1 MLALG
6 HCRRRKI
13 RCIPAYEDTTGTCQ
27 NCIRLK
33 KDCHF
38 FPVDQQIPMP
48 GRRVRTGSKSESQR
62 EGETSGGSSS
72 PGVLVSSS
80 VEQIKNVN
88 GQMSTPPLSQNG
100 SHLRFGALGGEARQ
114 NGTSDLVKYSW
125 YTLTGQNLHTH
136 QTTDTLQAMSM
147 ANERCLMLALR
158 HIIPMMQ
165 AHLRATHTYT
175 TSVQRTNPC
184 RVPTK
189 PHPTLPTLDP

>member
-1 MLALG
+1 MLVLG

-38 FPVDQQIPMP
+38 FPVDQQIPFP
-48 GRRVRTGSKSESQR
+48 GRRIRTGSKSESQR

-100 SHLRFGALGGEARQ
+100 SHPRFGALGGELRQ
-114 NGTSDLVKYSW
+114 NGTFELVNCLW
-125 YTLTGQNLHTH
+125 YTLTGQDLHI
-136 QTTDTLQAMSM
+136 QPTTATLRVMST
-147 ANERCLMLALR
+147 ANERCLTLALR
-158 HIIPMMQ
+158 HTDPMMQ
-165 AHLRATHTYT
+165 PHLRAARTHTT
-175 TSVQRTNPC
+175 NLQPTSLC
-184 RVPTK
+184 RVPIKT
-189 PHPTLPTLDP
+189 HPILLTLHP